1 MAPST
6 PFPSPTVFTLQRPHP
21 RASLPRQPRILGPGR
36 EGGDRQTYLV
46 RPSPPPASEAGSSLI
61 EKGLTTVRT
70 DLREFQAFHCSWALV
85 LGSFHPFC
93 GEIVLECRC
102 DQGTPGFRP
111 FRGSLVPSAL
121 PRRMVGGLL
130 HRLYFRLSLWSSPC
144 PGLSTVQLPASSSP
158 RGGLSALSPCI
169 CSSQVPSTGL
179 SALPPSRALP
189 GLSEAPAP
197 LGIPSLT
204 PGPLV

>member
-1 MAPST
+1 M
-6 PFPSPTVFTLQRPHP
+6 
-21 RASLPRQPRILGPGR
+21 
-36 EGGDRQTYLV
+36 
-46 RPSPPPASEAGSSLI
+46 
-61 EKGLTTVRT
+61 EKGLTTVQT

-93 GEIVLECRC
+93 GEIVLEYRC

-121 PRRMVGGLL
+121 PRRLVGGLL
-130 HRLYFRLSLWSSPC
+130 HRLYFWLSLWSSPC
-144 PGLSTVQLPASSSP
+144 PDLSTVQLPASSSP

-169 CSSQVPSTGL
+169 CSSQVLSTGL
-179 SALPPSRALP
+179 SALPPSRALR
-189 GLSEAPAP
+189 EAPAP

-204 PGPLV
+204 PGTLV